1 MCLLS
6 VPSWHSFSSK
16 LTLIWHSIWPIF
28 RVLVLSPVNLLE
40 SNLWTIN
47 LLDFIN
53 WAITYAT
60 FVSSFIVFWVFLICI
75 LWKLLWLKTKVFLL
89 QLLLVYQNHFY
100 WLLWASNEFAYRT
113 WLWHFQKFHFKNH
126 NNFIRR
132 KISKFYLFLILIF
145 LKNLEVLYSEPEELF
160 RKRGHWSESV
170 QAWLCVYSNQPW
182 IKYFIFWFYFI
193 IFSLSNCIYFNCLS
207 IIILWIEV

>member
-16 LTLIWHSIWPIF
+16 LTLMWLLVWPIF
-28 RVLVLSPVNLLE
+28 RVLVLWPINLLE

-60 FVSSFIVFWVFLICI
+60 FVSSFIVFWVFLIYI
-75 LWKLLWLKTKVFLL
+75 LWQLLWFKTKVFLL
-89 QLLLVYQNHFY
+89 QVLLVYQNHFY

-113 WLWHFQKFHFKNH
+113 WLWHFQIFKNFVSKITIIFK
-126 NNFIRR
+126 NAENFK
-132 KISKFYLFLILIF
+132 KITFFGENLIF
-145 LKNLEVLYSEPEELF
+145 FENLEFIYSDPEEL
-160 RKRGHWSESV
+160 KW
-170 QAWLCVYSNQPW
+170 
-182 IKYFIFWFYFI
+182 
-193 IFSLSNCIYFNCLS
+193 
-207 IIILWIEV
+207 

>member
-1 MCLLS
+1 M
-6 VPSWHSFSSK
+6 WHSV
-16 LTLIWHSIWPIF
+16 WPIF
-28 RVLVLSPVNLLE
+28 RVLVLWPVNLLE

-47 LLDFIN
+47 LLDFIY

-60 FVSSFIVFWVFLICI
+60 CVSSFIVFWVFLICI

-113 WLWHFQKFHFKNH
+113 WLWHFQIFQNFISKITIIFKNAEKFQ
-126 NNFIRR
+126 NITFFWRNLNFFEKSR
-132 KISKFYLFLILIF
+132 SSIF
-145 LKNLEVLYSEPEELF
+145 WAGRAQIVEREVTGVNQY
-160 RKRGHWSESV
+160 KRV
-170 QAWLCVYSNQPW
+170 CVYSNQPW

-193 IFSLSNCIYFNCLS
+193 IFSLSNCIYFNCLKC
-207 IIILWIEV
+207 IIIQILWIEVKKI

>member
-1 MCLLS
+1 M
-6 VPSWHSFSSK
+6 
-16 LTLIWHSIWPIF
+16 WHSIWPIF
-28 RVLVLSPVNLLE
+28 RVLVLWPVNLLE

-113 WLWHFQKFHFKNH
+113 WLWHFQIFQNFISKITIIFKNTEK
-126 NNFIRR
+126 FQKITFFLKKFKFFW
-132 KISKFYLFLILIF
+132 KISKFYILSR
-145 LKNLEVLYSEPEELF
+145 KSSNC

-193 IFSLSNCIYFNCLS
+193 IFSLSNCIYFNCL
-207 IIILWIEV
+207 IIQILWIEFKKI